1 MWKWTTSPDFKS
13 TLSSADGARVWLDVT
28 LYVLG
33 TLIVLFMASDQVSIS
48 TVRNTSRRL
57 SWASTSVWTCDAA
70 AFECL
75 DGPVDQSFEA
85 RRLEYEAYWRVVC
98 NRRGRIDAKSGLR
111 AGAEAQI

>member
-1 MWKWTTSPDFKS
+1 MWKWITSPDFKS
-13 TLSSADGARVWLDVT
+13 TLSIADGARVWLDVT

-57 SWASTSVWTCDAA
+57 SWASTSVWACDAA
-70 AFECL
+70 AFDCL

-85 RRLEYEAYWRVVC
+85 RRLEYEAYWRVVR
-98 NRRGRIDAKSGLR
+98 NRRGRMDAKSGLR